1 MFIFVISVIFLV
13 YLFELF
19 LGIKNYL
26 QKDVPLPN
34 NVKDIYDEAAY
45 SNWRKYSAEVFRFG
59 LIVDAVQ
66 FVILLGLL
74 VLGGFAYLFDLA
86 SSFTEN
92 SLLQTLIFLGIYYG
106 VMMIIAIPF
115 KYYAQFSIE
124 ERYGFNKMTKKV
136 FISDTLKGFIVGA
149 IFGGGIMALLHTVYI
164 TFEDSIILF
173 VGVSWVV
180 LMTIILVMSYLY
192 TRVFIKIFNKLS
204 PIEEGSLKEK
214 INELAER
221 VGYKIRGIY
230 TMDASK
236 RSTKLN
242 AFFSGFGKNKEVVLF
257 DTLIEKLSEEEVLA
271 VLAHELGHAVHKDV
285 TKLMVGQAIMFAV
298 YAALIAVV
306 LSSDALAI
314 AFGLKEATFG
324 FSIILFMIL
333 ITPVNIVLGLPIH
346 YVSRKFEYKAD
357 AFSAKYVD
365 SAIMISALKVLVNEN
380 YADLNP
386 HPLYEFIYYTHPA
399 PSKRLQALSNLT

>member
-1 MFIFVISVIFLV
+1 MFLFVISVVVLV

-26 QKDVPLPN
+26 QKDLPLPD
-34 NVKDIYDEAAY
+34 NVKGIYDEEAY
-45 SNWRKYSAEVFRFG
+45 SNWRKYRAEVFRFG

-66 FVILLGLL
+66 FVILLSLL
-74 VLGGFAYLFDLA
+74 VLGGFAYLFESV
-86 SSFTEN
+86 SSLTDS
-92 SLLQTLIFLGIYYG
+92 SLLQTLFFLGIYQG
-106 VMMIIAIPF
+106 VMMIVSLPF

-124 ERYGFNKMTKKV
+124 ERYGFNKMTQKT
-136 FISDTLKGFIVGA
+136 FISDTLKAFILGA
-149 IFGGGIMALLHTVYI
+149 LFGGGIIALLHTVYV
-164 TFEDSIILF
+164 TFEDSIVLF

-180 LMTIILVMSYLY
+180 LMAIILIMSYLY

-298 YAALIAVV
+298 YASLIAVV
-306 LSSDALAI
+306 LSSDTLAI

-357 AFSAKYVD
+357 AFSAKYVNHET
-365 SAIMISALKVLVNEN
+365 MISALKVLVNEN

-386 HPLYEFIYYTHPA
+386 HPLYVFVYYTHPA
-399 PSKRLQALSNLT
+399 PSKRLKALSDLA